1 LGEGIGVGASRIGGD
16 KDEELQ
22 ALISF
27 EDLASHAARFARAG
41 QGVNALPRER
51 LREGSLESGGG
62 VEDEVIG
69 HGAVGSSEGID
80 VGGLGD
86 RRPAVDDDHG
96 LGFGP
101 QMAQQGGS
109 PGQPT
114 VLARR
119 TAADIQ
125 PPLGVGSVDD
135 AQTGAEGRRAGA

>member
-1 LGEGIGVGASRIGGD
+1 LGEGIGIGAGRLGGD
-16 KDEELQ
+16 KDEEFQ
-22 ALISF
+22 ALISL
-27 EDLASHAARFARAG
+27 EGLVSHAVRFERAR
-41 QGVNALPRER
+41 QGANALPRER
-51 LREGSLESGGG
+51 LHEGSLESGGG

-109 PGQPT
+109 PGQPA
-114 VLARR
+114 VLAC
-119 TAADIQ
+119 
-125 PPLGVGSVDD
+125 
-135 AQTGAEGRRAGA
+135 